1 METVRPVSAETAA
14 TGSPSTGGLGKMLAR
29 AAFWSA
35 ANTALLRLGQLAISI
50 VIARLVAPDEF
61 GVFVVALTVYQI
73 VISFSE
79 FGVSTALVR
88 EVDNG
93 DRIGPTVA
101 TIAIASSSALALL
114 MFLSAPWIS
123 SALGAPAAADAVRV
137 LAIPLLLAGP
147 TAVPAALLA
156 RDFQQGRK
164 MITDVTS
171 FVVANGLLLVL
182 AINGHGV
189 MALAWSRVAGQVAS
203 AVLIFIVSTHNYR
216 PGWNPAEARRL
227 LRFGM
232 PLAGANIAGFTLANV
247 DFMVV
252 GRLAG
257 STQLG
262 YYNLA
267 FTVSSWPP
275 NIFTVILYSVTL
287 PALARVKGGISE
299 ITRHVTAAQSALC
312 AASFPVTTACV
323 VLAQPLVT
331 FVYGERW
338 APAAG
343 ILAVL
348 AIFGSIRVIISL
360 FSDVLVAL
368 DKTKRLF
375 HLQLV
380 WLAVLTPA
388 MIAGV
393 AWGDGI
399 GAGVAQVAVALLVV
413 APIYLVVLV
422 RSAGLPLAP
431 LVRPAV
437 LPLLA
442 AVVAGVAAHFA
453 AAAVGG
459 ALLKLGVGLLVL
471 LVVYL
476 LVLGRWLHRLVKE
489 LGALYGRKREPE
501 ADDSEPDDPE
511 ATMVLT
517 LPTAG
522 VRREEEL
529 L

>member
-1 METVRPVSAETAA
+1 MSAETA
-14 TGSPSTGGLGKMLAR
+14 TGSTTGGLGKMLAK

-88 EVDNG
+88 EIDNA

-101 TIAIASSSALALL
+101 TIAIVSSSALAVL

-147 TAVPAALLA
+147 TAVPAALMA

-164 MITDVTS
+164 MITDVSS
-171 FVVANGLLLVL
+171 FVVANGLLLIL
-182 AINGHGV
+182 AINGGGV

-203 AVLIFIVSTHNYR
+203 AVLIFIVSTKNYR
-216 PGWNPAEARRL
+216 PGFDKREAKRL

-247 DFMVV
+247 DFMVI
-252 GRLAG
+252 GRIAG
-257 STQLG
+257 ATQLG

-275 NIFTVILYSVTL
+275 NVFTVILYSVTL
-287 PALARVKGGISE
+287 PALARVKGGITE
-299 ITRHVTAAQSALC
+299 ITRHVSAALSALC

-323 VLAQPLVT
+323 VLAHPLVT
-331 FVYGERW
+331 LVYGDRW
-338 APAAG
+338 APAAT
-343 ILAVL
+343 ILGVL

-368 DKTKRLF
+368 EKTNRLF

-380 WLAVLTPA
+380 WLAVLTPV
-388 MIAGV
+388 MILGV
-393 AWGDGI
+393 MWGDGI
-399 GAGVAQVAVALLVV
+399 GAGVAQVAVSLLVV
-413 APIYLVVLV
+413 TPIYLVVLV
-422 RSAGLPLAP
+422 RSAGLPLEP
-431 LVRPAV
+431 LVRPVV

-442 AVVAGVAAHFA
+442 AIASGVAAHFA
-453 AAAVGG
+453 AETVDS
-459 ALLKLGVGLLVL
+459 ALAKLVVGLLAL
-471 LVVYL
+471 LAVYL
-476 LVLGRWLHRLVKE
+476 LVLGRWLLRLVKE
-489 LGALYGRKREPE
+489 LKALYGRQPLSE
-501 ADDSEPDDPE
+501 ADTQVIALSE
-511 ATMVLT
+511 LKK
-517 LPTAG
+517 
-522 VRREEEL
+522 EEEL